1 MHGPAAEAKVHQL
14 ITMCEDF
21 FKYQQGFFSRAFIS
35 STLEVING
43 VLDSSAFQ
51 KFMGGAKRYG
61 RPCKIFPCTQSHL
74 GSLLSDFSV

>member
-51 KFMGGAKRYG
+51 KFMGGAKR
-61 RPCKIFPCTQSHL
+61 
-74 GSLLSDFSV
+74 